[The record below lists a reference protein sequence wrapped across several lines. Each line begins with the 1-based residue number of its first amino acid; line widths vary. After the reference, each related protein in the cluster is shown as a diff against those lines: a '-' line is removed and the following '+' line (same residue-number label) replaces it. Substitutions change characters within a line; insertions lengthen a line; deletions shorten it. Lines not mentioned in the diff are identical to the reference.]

1 MRRLAPCWMT
11 FSWWTPCKPPK
22 SRPRRSQNNW
32 RSANWPRAK
41 SIPPER
47 WERERGMRGRSRR
60 ERWCEGGRWK
70 GCQIGLKIA
79 PLNKAERLKTAE
91 MRMLIAGEA
100 DKAID
105 TTLCVCVCSGLP
117 PLRPEGVHPVLCT
130 EWSWLYRSHVSVLS
144 GRLHQPVHPEY
155 REQPPQP
162 QTGGE
167 DKQPQQTPHLCRLQV
182 WHTNSHTLYCYFV
195 TVQFLEFFLLHLL
208 SYAPEVDFYSNLQMP
223 VACTFFISKC
233 LLRTS
238 LKA

>member
-130 EWSWLYRSHVSVLS
+130 EWSGLYRSHVSVLS

-167 DKQPQQTPHLCRLQV
+167 DKQPQQTPHLCCLQV
-182 WHTNSHTLYCYFV
+182 WHTNSHTHTHAHIYRGVTLWLCSFWSFFTALALLCPRGWFLFKLTDACSMYFFSF
-195 TVQFLEFFLLHLL
+195 QNAF
-208 SYAPEVDFYSNLQMP
+208 
-223 VACTFFISKC
+223 
-233 LLRTS
+233 
-238 LKA
+238 